1 VRARLTRYSV
11 RGWGDGELWTLGG
24 VVLAHDFRFLADEQ
38 LNGVSNVLRARPH
51 EGAQG
56 SPSST
61 VATISSR
68 MGNDFV
74 SSHNRGSASS
84 EGVTPEEIVR
94 RMTDHLAGVEVP
106 LDDVEL
112 DLAWAT
118 PFQRALA
125 GELRSVRRGEVV
137 TYGELA
143 ALAGRPRAARAAG
156 SFCARNR
163 FALLIPC
170 HRVVASD
177 GIGGYGATGVGVKRR
192 LLALEGVSL

>member
-51 EGAQG
+51 EEAQG